1 MKFSVLL
8 PTRNRLQYLKHA
20 LYSVL
25 EQDEDDVEIIISDN
39 FSEEDIH
46 SYVRS
51 LNEPKIKYYRTDRFV
66 SVTEN
71 WNLSMNYSSGDWII
85 MLGDD
90 DCLMKG
96 YFKTIRKITADHP
109 NADFIYSRGFLYA
122 YPNVLPDSQNGRTIV
137 LGNASFFKEGET
149 AAKIAPQKALNLV
162 KKSFNFVLEFTFNM
176 QFATM
181 NRVFVDS
188 LKKDGDFFHSPY
200 PDYYAMN
207 MMMYFGKNIIS
218 CSQPIVAVG
227 ICPKSFGYY
236 YFNNIEQ
243 QGVEFLNNSKEAAC
257 SEQIRKILLPGTQM
271 NSSWLLSMHEIQ
283 KRFQEFRLSTNIRR
297 YRLLQAV
304 HVFIHCHETN
314 QIKDLWKSLS
324 VFEKFVFAV
333 PYCFSKLPKSL
344 ILVAKIYSKIIRKIL
359 SPYLLHKTIQIS
371 NHYKNIQELF
381 NDIDPA
387 NYSDFNDPKHRVK

>member
-39 FSEEDIH
+39 NSEEDIA

-109 NADFIYSRGFLYA
+109 SADFIYSRGFLYA
-122 YPNVLPDSQNGRTIV
+122 YPNVLPGSENGRTIV
-137 LGNASFFKEGET
+137 LGNANFFKDGEI
-149 AAKIAPQKALNLV
+149 AARIPPKKALNLV

-218 CSQPIVAVG
+218 CSHPIVAVG

-243 QGVEFLNNSKEAAC
+243 QGVEFLNNSKETVC
-257 SEQIRKILLPGTQM
+257 SEEVRKILLPGTQM
-271 NSSWLLSMHEIQ
+271 NSSWLLSMHEIK
-283 KRFQEFRLSTNIRR
+283 KRFIEFRWPLNIRR
-297 YRLLQAV
+297 YRLLQAA
-304 HVFIHCHETN
+304 HVFIQYQETN
-314 QIKDLWKSLS
+314 RIKELWHSLS
-324 VFEKFVFAV
+324 ISERLIFAIS
-333 PYCFSKLPKSL
+333 YCFSKLPKPL
-344 ILVAKIYSKIIRKIL
+344 NLVTKIYSVIIRKVL
-359 SPYLLHKTIQIS
+359 SPYLFHKTITIS
-371 NHYKNIQELF
+371 REYKNIQELF
-381 NDIDPA
+381 NDVDPI

>member
-39 FSEEDIH
+39 NSEEDIA

-122 YPNVLPDSQNGRTIV
+122 YPNVLPGNQHGHDSCFAGAGCELQ
-137 LGNASFFKEGET
+137 GNPE
-149 AAKIAPQKALNLV
+149 
-162 KKSFNFVLEFTFNM
+162 
-176 QFATM
+176 
-181 NRVFVDS
+181 
-188 LKKDGDFFHSPY
+188 
-200 PDYYAMN
+200 
-207 MMMYFGKNIIS
+207 
-218 CSQPIVAVG
+218 
-227 ICPKSFGYY
+227 
-236 YFNNIEQ
+236 
-243 QGVEFLNNSKEAAC
+243 
-257 SEQIRKILLPGTQM
+257 
-271 NSSWLLSMHEIQ
+271 
-283 KRFQEFRLSTNIRR
+283 
-297 YRLLQAV
+297 
-304 HVFIHCHETN
+304 
-314 QIKDLWKSLS
+314 
-324 VFEKFVFAV
+324 
-333 PYCFSKLPKSL
+333 
-344 ILVAKIYSKIIRKIL
+344 
-359 SPYLLHKTIQIS
+359 
-371 NHYKNIQELF
+371 
-381 NDIDPA
+381 
-387 NYSDFNDPKHRVK
+387 